1 MKIIPYG
8 EDALLVQLEQVI
20 SQEVHAQIKS
30 LSNQIVQNG
39 IEGVIGQTPAYASLL
54 VQYDTAAVT
63 YEQLSERIGMLSTE
77 SDKAVETSSTTWHL
91 PVCYNTDYALDHEHI
106 SVQTGLSFG
115 KIVEIHTSQAYDVYM
130 IGFQPGFGYM
140 GIVPEEIQ
148 INRLNTPRKRV
159 PQGAVGIAG
168 KQTGVYPADSP
179 GGWGIIGQCPV
190 LMFDPDRKRSSLLR
204 AGDQVKYQPI
214 TKEEMLDTD
223 WLNYDISKLIA

>member
-8 EDALLVQLEQVI
+8 EDAILVQLEQVI
-20 SQEVHAQIKS
+20 TQDIHAQIKS
-30 LSNQIVQNG
+30 LSNQIARSE
-39 IEGVIGQTPAYASLL
+39 IKGVIGQTPAYASFLL
-54 VQYDTAAVT
+54 RYDTTVVT
-63 YEQLSERIGMLSTE
+63 YMELSETINKLSTDE
-77 SDKAVETSSTTWHL
+77 GDAVDSTATTWLL
-91 PVCYNTDYALDHEHI
+91 PVCYDTDYALDHEHI
-106 SVQTGLSFG
+106 SVQTGLPFG

-168 KQTGVYPADSP
+168 KQTGVYPTDSP
-179 GGWGIIGQCPV
+179 GGWVIIGQCPV
-190 LMFDPDRKRSSLLR
+190 LMFDPDRERSSLLR

-223 WLNYDISKLIA
+223 WLNYDISTLIA